1 MASQIFNNFKN
12 YAKQLE
18 TELGIKYDAKP
29 YKDTIR
35 TMLDGYCKAM
45 DEGDEHLKNLY
56 ISGLILRHWD
66 KVKKLAESCPNIDL
80 QGEDFVEWVY
90 EAIVYACK
98 YRKWQKDE
106 SINAQQCINQC
117 IETIR
122 KQHYYN
128 YNLDKNR
135 ANYNTVYFE
144 TPVGNESDNGAQ
156 RTLIDTVCD
165 EDAERATKLID
176 STNAARQIVQMF
188 INKNKIV
195 EAIIMDIIAF
205 GDTEKIT
212 KNIKCG
218 VDENGESYKYATYT
232 CEFWKFKA
240 VQILSNLPEDYQQYF
255 LDNYLVKTP
264 VLDAA
269 LNVLKKANNNKLYHA
284 LDKSLSTAKSLL
296 QTPIWAK
303 NKC

>member
-1 MASQIFNNFKN
+1 MASQLFNNFKN
-12 YAKQLE
+12 YATQLE
-18 TELGIKYDAKP
+18 LELGIKYDAKP

-56 ISGLILRHWD
+56 ISGLLLRHWD
-66 KVKKLAESCPNIDL
+66 KVKKLALTCPNVDL
-80 QGEDFVEWVY
+80 QGEEFVEWVY

-106 SINAQQCINQC
+106 KVNAQQCINQC

-135 ANYNTVYFE
+135 ANYNNASFD
-144 TPVGNESDNGAQ
+144 TPIGDEGNNGAQ
-156 RTLIDTVCD
+156 RTLIDTVAD
-165 EDAERATKLID
+165 ENAEREARMAD
-176 STNAARQIVQMF
+176 STTTARQIIQNF

-205 GDTEKIT
+205 GDTEKVT
-212 KNIKCG
+212 KQIKQS
-218 VDENGESYKYATYT
+218 VDENGEEIKYTTYT
-232 CEFWKFKA
+232 HEFWKFKA
-240 VQILSNLPEDYQQYF
+240 VQILSNLSDDYQKYF
-255 LDNYLVKTP
+255 IDNYLVKTP
-264 VLDAA
+264 ALDAA
-269 LNVLKKANNNKLYHA
+269 LNVLKKANNSKLYKEMDNA
-284 LDKSLSTAKSLL
+284 LKYARGALKAL
-296 QTPIWAK
+296 I
-303 NKC
+303 

>member
-1 MASQIFNNFKN
+1 MASQLFNNFKN
-12 YAKQLE
+12 YATQLE
-18 TELGIKYDAKP
+18 LELGIKYDAKP

-66 KVKKLAESCPNIDL
+66 KVKKLALTCPNIDL

-90 EAIVYACK
+90 EAIMYACK

-106 SINAQQCINQC
+106 KVNAQQCINQC

-135 ANYNTVYFE
+135 ANYNNASFD
-144 TPVGNESDNGAQ
+144 TPIGDEGNNGTQ
-156 RTLIDTVCD
+156 RTLIDTIAD
-165 EDAERATKLID
+165 ENAEREARMADSAT
-176 STNAARQIVQMF
+176 TARQIIQTF

-205 GDTEKIT
+205 GDTEKVT
-212 KNIKCG
+212 KQIKQG
-218 VDENGESYKYATYT
+218 VDENGEEIKYTTYT
-232 CEFWKFKA
+232 HEFWKFKA
-240 VQILSNLPEDYQQYF
+240 VQILSNLSDDYQRYF
-255 LDNYLVKTP
+255 VDNYLVKTP
-264 VLDAA
+264 ALDAA
-269 LNVLKKANNNKLYHA
+269 LNVLKKANNQKIYKEMENA
-284 LDKSLSTAKSLL
+284 LKYARSSLKALV
-296 QTPIWAK
+296 
-303 NKC
+303 

>member
-1 MASQIFNNFKN
+1 MASQLFNNFKN
-12 YAKQLE
+12 YATQLE
-18 TELGIKYDAKP
+18 NELGIKYDAKP

-66 KVKKLAESCPNIDL
+66 KVKKLALTCPNIDL

-90 EAIVYACK
+90 EAIMYACK

-106 SINAQQCINQC
+106 KVNAQQCINQC

-135 ANYNTVYFE
+135 ANYNNASFD
-144 TPVGNESDNGAQ
+144 TPIGDEGNNGTQ
-156 RTLIDTVCD
+156 RTLIDTIAD
-165 EDAERATKLID
+165 ENAEREAKMAD
-176 STNAARQIVQMF
+176 STTTARQIIQTF
-188 INKNKIV
+188 IDKNKIV

-205 GDTEKIT
+205 GDTEKVT
-212 KNIKCG
+212 KQIKQS
-218 VDENGESYKYATYT
+218 VDENGEEIKYTTYT
-232 CEFWKFKA
+232 HEFWKFKA
-240 VQILSNLPEDYQQYF
+240 VQILSNLSDDYQRYF
-255 LDNYLVKTP
+255 IDNYLVKTP
-264 VLDAA
+264 ALDAA
-269 LNVLKKANNNKLYHA
+269 LNVLKKANNQKIYKEINSA
-284 LDKSLSTAKSLL
+284 LNYARSSLQALM
-296 QTPIWAK
+296 
-303 NKC
+303 

>member
-1 MASQIFNNFKN
+1 MASQLFNNFKN
-12 YAKQLE
+12 YATQLE
-18 TELGIKYDAKP
+18 LELGIKYDAKP

-56 ISGLILRHWD
+56 ISGLLLRHWD
-66 KVKKLAESCPNIDL
+66 KVKKLALTCPNVDL
-80 QGEDFVEWVY
+80 QGEEFVEWVY

-106 SINAQQCINQC
+106 KVNAQQCINQC

-135 ANYNTVYFE
+135 ANYNNASFD
-144 TPVGNESDNGAQ
+144 TPIGDEGNNGTQ
-156 RTLIDTVCD
+156 RTLIDTVAD
-165 EDAERATKLID
+165 ENAERDARMAD
-176 STNAARQIVQMF
+176 STTTARQIIQTF

-205 GDTEKIT
+205 GDTEKVT
-212 KNIKCG
+212 KQIKQS
-218 VDENGESYKYATYT
+218 VDENGEEIKYTTYT
-232 CEFWKFKA
+232 HEFWKFKA
-240 VQILSNLPEDYQQYF
+240 VQILSNLSDDYQKYF
-255 LDNYLVKTP
+255 IDNYLVKTP
-264 VLDAA
+264 ALDAA
-269 LNVLKKANNNKLYHA
+269 LNVLKKANNSKLYKE
-284 LDKSLSTAKSLL
+284 LDRSLNYARSTLKAFM
-296 QTPIWAK
+296 
-303 NKC
+303 

>member
-1 MASQIFNNFKN
+1 MASQLFNNFKN
-12 YAKQLE
+12 YATQLE
-18 TELGIKYDAKP
+18 LELGIKYDAKP

-66 KVKKLAESCPNIDL
+66 KVKKLALTCPNIDL

-90 EAIVYACK
+90 EAIMYACK

-106 SINAQQCINQC
+106 KVNAQQCINQC

-135 ANYNTVYFE
+135 ANYNNASFD
-144 TPVGNESDNGAQ
+144 TPIGDEGNNGTQ
-156 RTLIDTVCD
+156 RTLIDTIAD
-165 EDAERATKLID
+165 ENAEREARMAD
-176 STNAARQIVQMF
+176 STTTARQIIQTF

-205 GDTEKIT
+205 GDTEKVT
-212 KNIKCG
+212 KQIKQS
-218 VDENGESYKYATYT
+218 VDENGEEIKYTTYT
-232 CEFWKFKA
+232 HEFWKFKA
-240 VQILSNLPEDYQQYF
+240 VQILSNLSDDYQQYF
-255 LDNYLVKTP
+255 SDNYLVNTSA
-264 VLDAA
+264 LDAA
-269 LNVLKKANNNKLYHA
+269 LNVLKKANNSKLYREMENA
-284 LDKSLSTAKSLL
+284 LNYARSSLKALM
-296 QTPIWAK
+296 
-303 NKC
+303 

>member
-1 MASQIFNNFKN
+1 MASQLFNNFKN
-12 YAKQLE
+12 YATQLE
-18 TELGIKYDAKP
+18 NELGIKYDAKP

-66 KVKKLAESCPNIDL
+66 KVKKLALTCPNIDL

-90 EAIVYACK
+90 EAIMYACK

-106 SINAQQCINQC
+106 KVNAQQCINQC

-135 ANYNTVYFE
+135 ANYNNASFD
-144 TPVGNESDNGAQ
+144 TPIGDEGNNGTQ
-156 RTLIDTVCD
+156 RTLIDTIAD
-165 EDAERATKLID
+165 ENAEREAKMAD
-176 STNAARQIVQMF
+176 STTTARQIIQTF

-205 GDTEKIT
+205 GDTEKVT
-212 KNIKCG
+212 KQIKQS
-218 VDENGESYKYATYT
+218 VDENGEEIKYTTYT
-232 CEFWKFKA
+232 HEFWKFKA
-240 VQILSNLPEDYQQYF
+240 VQILSNLSDDYQRYF
-255 LDNYLVKTP
+255 IDNYLVKTP
-264 VLDAA
+264 ALDAA
-269 LNVLKKANNNKLYHA
+269 LNVLKKANNSKLYKE
-284 LDKSLSTAKSLL
+284 LDKSLNYARSSLKAL
-296 QTPIWAK
+296 M
-303 NKC
+303 

>member
-1 MASQIFNNFKN
+1 MASQLFNNFKN
-12 YAKQLE
+12 YATQLE
-18 TELGIKYDAKP
+18 LELGVKYDAKP

-66 KVKKLAESCPNIDL
+66 KVKKLALTCPNIDL

-90 EAIVYACK
+90 EAIMYACK

-106 SINAQQCINQC
+106 KVNAQQCINQC

-135 ANYNTVYFE
+135 ANYNNASFD
-144 TPVGNESDNGAQ
+144 TPIGDEGNNGTQ
-156 RTLIDTVCD
+156 RTLIDTIAD
-165 EDAERATKLID
+165 ENAEREARMAD
-176 STNAARQIVQMF
+176 STTTARQIIQTF

-205 GDTEKIT
+205 GDTEKVT
-212 KNIKCG
+212 KQIKQC
-218 VDENGESYKYATYT
+218 VDENGEEIKYTTYT
-232 CEFWKFKA
+232 HEFWKFKA
-240 VQILSNLPEDYQQYF
+240 VQILSNLSDDYQRYF
-255 LDNYLVKTP
+255 SDNYLVKTP
-264 VLDAA
+264 ALDAA
-269 LNVLKKANNNKLYHA
+269 LNVLKKANNSKLYKE
-284 LDKSLSTAKSLL
+284 LDKSLNYARNSLKAL
-296 QTPIWAK
+296 M
-303 NKC
+303 